1 MMTVFLFQIGF
12 LKINW
17 NDIADVALVSVLIYN
32 VYKLMQGTLAM
43 RVFFGLL
50 MLYFSFLFVQATQME
65 LLTAILGQFMGVGV
79 IAGIILFQQE
89 IRKFLLLLG
98 DSADFQE
105 LANNI
110 LGINTKSNHEL
121 SIHELIDALQK
132 MSRTQTGA
140 LIVVA
145 KKNDLSRFVETG
157 DLIDAEISSRLV
169 QSLFFKNSPMH
180 DGAMIIQNNRIKA
193 ARCILPV
200 SENQDIPA
208 TMGLRHRAG
217 IGISE
222 VEDVLVLLV
231 SEETGK
237 VSIAQ
242 KGEVFY
248 NLVLHE
254 VQDRILQFIH
264 ANNKDIHEEISS

>member
-1 MMTVFLFQIGF
+1 
-12 LKINW
+12 
-17 NDIADVALVSVLIYN
+17 
-32 VYKLMQGTLAM
+32 
-43 RVFFGLL
+43 
-50 MLYFSFLFVQATQME
+50 ME

-264 ANNKDIHEEISS
+264 ANNKDIHEEISQ

>member
-264 ANNKDIHEEISS
+264 ANNKDIHEEISQ

>member
-50 MLYFSFLFVQATQME
+50 MLYFSFLFVQATQMK

-110 LGINTKSNHEL
+110 LGINAKSQHEL
-121 SIHELIDALQK
+121 SIHELVDALQK

-140 LIVVA
+140 LIVLG
-145 KKNDLSRFVETG
+145 KKNDLSRFAETG

-180 DGAMIIQNNRIKA
+180 DGAMIIQYNRIKA

-222 VEDVLVLLV
+222 IEDVLVLLV

-242 KGEVFY
+242 KGEIFY

-264 ANNKDIHEEISS
+264 ANNKEVHEEISS